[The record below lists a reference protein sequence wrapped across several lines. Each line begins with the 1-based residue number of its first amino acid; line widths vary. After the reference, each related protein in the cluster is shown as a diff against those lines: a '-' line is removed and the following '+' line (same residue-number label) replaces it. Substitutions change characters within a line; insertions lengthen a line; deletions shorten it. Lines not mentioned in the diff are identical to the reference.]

1 MSNYGDDTVI
11 FGRDPQVGGM
21 DDHSDKSII
30 WLVNGYIV
38 PPIDRGGTISGR
50 YAPRWE
56 LYQEYL
62 VHGSV
67 LHGYLFNNEDV
78 DGVSINIGISV

>member
-1 MSNYGDDTVI
+1 M
-11 FGRDPQVGGM
+11 
-21 DDHSDKSII
+21 
-30 WLVNGYIV
+30 NGYIV